1 MQDRFKFRLYDKA
14 IGEMVYDVCVGFIKD
29 YGKTDDWVCA
39 DTSCGQITY
48 LENKIK
54 DIVLMQCTG
63 LKDKNGKLIYEG
75 DIVQTTF
82 ENNLKIIFSVVW
94 DDKTALFN
102 GKIIKKEGINNYFM
116 PNRDYLY
123 YLLGDK
129 EDEVEVI
136 GNIYENPELLK
147 DGE

>member
-1 MQDRFKFRLYDKA
+1 MQDRFKVRVWNTLVKKFSYFDKPEMQIGTDGFDNGLIFPLSENSNLY
-14 IGEMVYDVCVGFIKD
+14 M
-29 YGKTDDWVCA
+29 GKY
-39 DTSCGQITY
+39 SEPQF
-48 LENKIK
+48 
-54 DIVLMQCTG
+54 CTG

-82 ENNLKIIFSVVW
+82 KNNSKIIFSVVY
-94 DDKTALFN
+94 DDETALFN

-136 GNIYENPELLK
+136 GNIYENPELL
-147 DGE
+147 EEN

>member
-1 MQDRFKFRLYDKA
+1 MKDRFKFRYYSTENNKIYDVSA
-14 IGEMVYDVCVGFIKD
+14 IDFLRSIGE
-29 YGKTDDWVCA
+29 
-39 DTSCGQITY
+39 
-48 LENKIK
+48 
-54 DIVLMQCTG
+54 IVSLDGMETLICKLDLDNLIQCSG

-82 ENNLKIIFSVVW
+82 ENNSKIIFSVVW
-94 DDKTALFN
+94 NDKTALFN
-102 GKIIKKEGINNYFM
+102 GKIIKREGINNYFM

-147 DGE
+147 D